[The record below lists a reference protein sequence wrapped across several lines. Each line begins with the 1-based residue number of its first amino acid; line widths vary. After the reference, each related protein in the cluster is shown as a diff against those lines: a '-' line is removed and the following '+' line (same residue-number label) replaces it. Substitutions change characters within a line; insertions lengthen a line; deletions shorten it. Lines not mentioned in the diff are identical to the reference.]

1 MDTTIIKNEK
11 VTTYKDVANNLN
23 LTYNNGLFTFNQQG
37 IYKIDITYN
46 VLGINSYRDLNLK
59 IVKSDGKVQYAGLI
73 INTSSGAVAE
83 NISGTVSIILNSDEV
98 NNFYITANTSSLEAT
113 QIKFSRNQNFIFIT
127 KLN

>member
-1 MDTTIIKNEK
+1 M
-11 VTTYKDVANNLN
+11 ANNLN

-83 NISGTVSIILNSDEV
+83 NISGTISIILNSDEV

-113 QIKFSRNQNFIFIT
+113 QIRFARNQNFIFIT